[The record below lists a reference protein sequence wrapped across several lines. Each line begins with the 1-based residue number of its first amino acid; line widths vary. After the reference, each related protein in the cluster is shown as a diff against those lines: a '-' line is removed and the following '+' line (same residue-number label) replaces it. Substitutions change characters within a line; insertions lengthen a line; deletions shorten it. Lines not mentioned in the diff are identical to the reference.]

1 MARAIEGHQQS
12 QSRLCRSILPQGQ
25 LDHRSGTH
33 LRRQGPPQPL
43 HSPAVYFK
51 KINPCL
57 AFLRSPILDAPK
69 RAQGRAVAQKRYL
82 SIFLEPFRAPNPL
95 QETSFARSW
104 RLQTPC
110 TAIGGLLQVQLQAQI
125 YSYHHVTYSS
135 TGAQPCRQL
144 LMLVQEH
151 STDYA

>member
-1 MARAIEGHQQS
+1 MGRQCVCDNG
-12 QSRLCRSILPQGQ
+12 LPPG
-25 LDHRSGTH
+25 GTSW
-33 LRRQGPPQPL
+33 PL
-43 HSPAVYFK
+43 AAASPAQPPGGSSSPKTPPKSNK
-51 KINPCL
+51 KKTNFSAAEL
-57 AFLRSPILDAPK
+57 AK
-69 RAQGRAVAQKRYL
+69 GRAVAQKRYL

-135 TGAQPCRQL
+135 TGAQPCKQL
-144 LMLVQEH
+144 LMLMQEH